1 VATPKGKAK
10 APHNHRRPES
20 PGVRKA
26 LERMDMDALYMAFT
40 PQQRRFCDEYTVDRN
55 GTAAAIRAG
64 YSTKYPERQAHLL
77 LKNRGIATYIDFL
90 TASKAAK
97 IMSVDPDWVMQGVVK
112 VINDSNRSG
121 DKLRGY
127 ELVAKILGMLK
138 DKTEISGPDGG
149 PIEMQRVEEDAAAFV
164 ASLKQLKKRTPQDGT
179 T

>member
-10 APHNHRRPES
+10 APHNPRRPES

-40 PQQRRFCDEYTVDRN
+40 PQQRRFCDEYTIDRN

-90 TASKAAK
+90 TQSKAAK
-97 IMSVDPDWVMQGVVK
+97 IMSVDPDWVIQGIVGL
-112 VINDSNRSG
+112 INKENGRDG

-138 DKTEISGPDGG
+138 DKTEVSGPDGG
-149 PIEMQRVEEDAAAFV
+149 PIEMQRVEEDALAFV
-164 ASLKQLKKRTPQDGT
+164 AALKQLKKRTPTDG
-179 T
+179 